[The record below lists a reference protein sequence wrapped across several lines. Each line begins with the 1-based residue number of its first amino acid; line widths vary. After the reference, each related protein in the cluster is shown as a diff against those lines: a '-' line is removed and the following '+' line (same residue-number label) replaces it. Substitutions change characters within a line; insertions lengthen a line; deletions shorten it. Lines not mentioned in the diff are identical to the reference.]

1 MLWAGGCA
9 LSYQPVIE
17 SLALLADLGEF
28 PDERYLAGI
37 LRLRIAPFKRWCRPQ
52 RVSVNGPA
60 QTGGLMWP
68 CAKTEVE
75 NVAVLIVD
83 EDDSELSRR
92 IAGGV
97 LEPQFKRAVHLTPDQ
112 IDPGMNSGRFVFVLE
127 IPPKIRPGICSAA
140 KGRQSRR

>member
-1 MLWAGGCA
+1 
-9 LSYQPVIE
+9 
-17 SLALLADLGEF
+17 
-28 PDERYLAGI
+28 
-37 LRLRIAPFKRWCRPQ
+37 
-52 RVSVNGPA
+52 
-60 QTGGLMWP
+60 MWP